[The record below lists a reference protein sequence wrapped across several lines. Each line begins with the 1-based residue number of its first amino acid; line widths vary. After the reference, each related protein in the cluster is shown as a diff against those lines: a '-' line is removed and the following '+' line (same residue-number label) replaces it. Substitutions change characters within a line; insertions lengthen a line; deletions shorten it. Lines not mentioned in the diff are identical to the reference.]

1 MPRPLSTHR
10 TPISQALI
18 ELRTRLGDSQQAF
31 SNRLGVALQTVTRW
45 ETSNPPTG
53 MALSR
58 LGALAVDCGHPDLS
72 AVFATAAFDGFLA
85 LNEEFDRKLMGG
97 LSSVMTPRAVR
108 ELLDLVAG
116 TLASM
121 AEPPDATPREKKL
134 YRKLRELETEVKKAR
149 KDTRIPFPP
158 CPFQGVDRSHAAGGK
173 ILPTMPAEFDPIQRA
188 GALPKLKEDRK

>member
-1 MPRPLSTHR
+1 MPRSLSTHR

-45 ETSNPPTG
+45 ETSSPPTG

-97 LSSVMTPRAVR
+97 LSSITTPRAVR
-108 ELLDLVAG
+108 EVLGLVAR

-134 YRKLRELETEVKKAR
+134 YRKLRKLEAEVNKAR
-149 KDTRIPFPP
+149 EDTRISFPP
-158 CPFQGVDRSHAAGGK
+158 CPFQAVDWSHAAGGK
-173 ILPTMPAEFDPIQRA
+173 IVPTIPEESDPIQSA
-188 GALPKLKEDRK
+188 MALLKPKEDRT